1 MLTLAIICS
10 GRAASLDGTCAA
22 PYDVIIA
29 SDLVYSVMGARLLAH
44 SIIDNLKP
52 GGMLLMVCEYSP
64 LPYFFVYLQSPLAT
78 NLFQAHTKRLAVF
91 FGEDGQ
97 LQRESSDSSL
107 DEFCK
112 TLILP
117 FGP

>member
-1 MLTLAIICS
+1 VNTLLCFICI
-10 GRAASLDGTCAA
+10 SLLELHIYRRPA
-22 PYDVIIA
+22 P
-29 SDLVYSVMGARLLAH
+29 
-44 SIIDNLKP
+44 
-52 GGMLLMVCEYSP
+52 
-64 LPYFFVYLQSPLAT
+64 AT
-78 NLFQAHTKRLAVF
+78 NLLQAHTKRLAVF

>member
-1 MLTLAIICS
+1 MPRTASIHATFLNIRGEGGATARLHHVCAMLTLANICS

-64 LPYFFVYLQSPLAT
+64 LLYLHFFVGA
-78 NLFQAHTKRLAVF
+78 AHL
-91 FGEDGQ
+91 
-97 LQRESSDSSL
+97 SSTGT
-107 DEFCK
+107 CH
-112 TLILP
+112 
-117 FGP
+117 